1 MTFREKNMAEE
12 AGRKANKGMQYAYA
26 MLLTLLLGA
35 SLINFFMIFSI
46 NSGLSADSGN
56 GKTPE
61 PAKLS
66 VTLINAAECEKCFST
81 DGLMADLKAGGADVT
96 ENALESGSAEADA
109 LIEKYSIEK
118 LPVLIVYGEIEKA
131 GVSSALGSDAEFDKN
146 TLVLRDVKPPYL
158 DVKTNSVIGLVY
170 VTLIKSSACEKC
182 GSISGIVDELEQL
195 NVGIG
200 NVVEIDRNYLS
211 DGNIRETSNGVA
223 LETPMGSLLIEEY
236 GIDRLP
242 VAIVSKDLNAY
253 PEITKQWSNVGRL
266 AYNGN
271 YIADY
276 AVPYLDINSIA
287 VKGLVD
293 VIKLTDSSCADCYD
307 VNAHDAILDRFGVV
321 VGNETFYDISGADG
335 NALVQKYSIK
345 NVPTIILSG
354 NAKEYRILTDVWK
367 DVGSIEG
374 DGAYVF
380 RDLNAMGVKF
390 RTLD

>member
-1 MTFREKNMAEE
+1 MAEE
-12 AGRKANKGMQYAYA
+12 AGRKASAGMKYAYA
-26 MLLTLLLGA
+26 MLFTLLLGSA
-35 SLINFFMIFSI
+35 FINFFLIFSI
-46 NSGLSADSGN
+46 NSGLSSSSGDA
-56 GKTPE
+56 KTPE

-66 VTLINAAECEKCFST
+66 ITLIKVAECDKCFST
-81 DGLMADLKAGGADVT
+81 DALIAALKAGGAEVT
-96 ENALESGSAEADA
+96 EKTLESESAEADA

-118 LPVLIVYGEIEKA
+118 LPALVVYGEIEKA
-131 GVSSALGSDAEFDKN
+131 GVSSALGSGAEFDAN

-170 VTLIKSSACEKC
+170 VTLIKSSACGKC
-182 GSISGIVDELEQL
+182 AGISGIVDELEQL
-195 NVGIG
+195 KVGIG

-211 DGNIRETSNGVA
+211 DGNISETSNGVA
-223 LETPMGSLLIEEY
+223 LETPMGSLLIDEY

-253 PEITKQWSNVGRL
+253 PEITRQWANVGRL

-276 AVPYLDINSIA
+276 AVPYFDINSNA

-293 VIKLTDSSCADCYD
+293 VIKLTDAGCADCYD
-307 VNAHDAILDRFGVV
+307 VNAHDAILARFGV
-321 VGNETFYDISGADG
+321 GIGSETVYDISSADG

-345 NVPTIILSG
+345 QVPTITLSG
-354 NAKEYRILTDVWK
+354 NAKEYKTLTEVWA
-367 DVGSIEG
+367 DVGSIEA
-374 DGAYVF
+374 DGTYVF
-380 RDLNAMGVKF
+380 RDLNVMGVKF